1 MRFTNECIRVCGFG
15 LMCFGLHV
23 WAQPVTVDDAIE
35 SAKKK
40 KSQSAIAKA
49 EPLPV
54 ALLPPFHSPL
64 SNPAQSQPK
73 LWSIKGINGEY
84 TAEIIQGA
92 TIHTVK
98 LVTGARIQQWEVIAF
113 DSDSVTLAER
123 GPNNAKSSAASSQRK
138 HHVKPPLK
146 LYVAARGHSIAPY
159 RITAGSDINT
169 QQRQAAADLP
179 NLPAVPAKN

>member
-1 MRFTNECIRVCGFG
+1 
-15 LMCFGLHV
+15 
-23 WAQPVTVDDAIE
+23 
-35 SAKKK
+35 
-40 KSQSAIAKA
+40 
-49 EPLPV
+49 
-54 ALLPPFHSPL
+54 
-64 SNPAQSQPK
+64 
-73 LWSIKGINGEY
+73 
-84 TAEIIQGA
+84 
-92 TIHTVK
+92 

-146 LYVAARGHSIAPY
+146 LYVAARGHSIAPF

>member
-1 MRFTNECIRVCGFG
+1 
-15 LMCFGLHV
+15 
-23 WAQPVTVDDAIE
+23 
-35 SAKKK
+35 
-40 KSQSAIAKA
+40 
-49 EPLPV
+49 
-54 ALLPPFHSPL
+54 
-64 SNPAQSQPK
+64 
-73 LWSIKGINGEY
+73 
-84 TAEIIQGA
+84 
-92 TIHTVK
+92 

-123 GPNNAKSSAASSQRK
+123 GPNNAKFSAASSQRK

-146 LYVAARGHSIAPY
+146 LYVAARGHSIAPF